1 MHHPMNKLLLLPIKT
16 GLIFLLFALLAT
28 ACQQNYVPKPRGY
41 FRIDLPEKAYTEMD
55 STLPYT
61 FSYPVYC
68 KLTPDTYA
76 PNEPAWINVEF
87 PTLNGKLNLSYKK
100 INNNLAKYID
110 DTHMLVSKHIPKAL
124 AIEESQIS
132 NPEHHVYG
140 TIYKIQG
147 SEAASVYQFF
157 VTDSLHHFMR
167 GALYFNSEPNNDSLA
182 PVIDFVS
189 KDIDHLIETLRWK

>member
-1 MHHPMNKLLLLPIKT
+1 MNKPFFLSIRIVHIFV
-16 GLIFLLFALLAT
+16 LITFLTT
-28 ACQQNYVPKPRGY
+28 ACQENYVPKPRGY
-41 FRIDLPEKAYTEMD
+41 YRIGLPERAYTEMD
-55 STLPYT
+55 STLPYS

-68 KLTPDTYA
+68 KITPDLYS

-87 PTLNGKLNLSYKK
+87 PSLNGKLHLSYKK

-110 DTHMLVSKHIPKAL
+110 DTHMLVSKHIPKAT

-157 VTDSLHHFMR
+157 VTDSVHHFIR

>member
-1 MHHPMNKLLLLPIKT
+1 MYPNPGGIIALTCLKELILKWILRYPIHSA
-16 GLIFLLFALLAT
+16 IRFIA
-28 ACQQNYVPKPRGY
+28 RS
-41 FRIDLPEKAYTEMD
+41 RSDLY
-55 STLPYT
+55 S
-61 FSYPVYC
+61 
-68 KLTPDTYA
+68 

-87 PTLNGKLNLSYKK
+87 PRLNGKLHLSYKK

-110 DTHMLVSKHIPKAL
+110 DTHMLVSKHIPKAT

-157 VTDSLHHFMR
+157 VTDSVHHFIR
-167 GALYFNSEPNNDSLA
+167 GALYFNSEPNNDSLM

>member
-1 MHHPMNKLLLLPIKT
+1 MKKSFFPSIRLVQI
-16 GLIFLLFALLAT
+16 LIMFAFLTT
-28 ACQQNYVPKPRGY
+28 ACQESYVPKPRGY
-41 FRIDLPEKAYTEMD
+41 YRIDLPERAYTEMD
-55 STLPYT
+55 STLPYS

-68 KLTPDTYA
+68 KITPDLYS
-76 PNEPAWINVEF
+76 PNEPAWINIEF
-87 PTLNGKLNLSYKK
+87 PKLNGKLHLSYKR

-110 DTHMLVSKHIPKAL
+110 DTHMLVSKHIPKAT

-157 VTDSLHHFMR
+157 VTDSVHHFIR
-167 GALYFNSEPNNDSLA
+167 GALYFNSEPNNDSLV